1 MRMARS
7 SAVVFTDLDATLLG
21 HDDYDWQP
29 AAQALALLAAH
40 DVPVCIVTSKT
51 AAEVAALR
59 IALGNAHPFAVENGG
74 AVAVPQGYFDGAR
87 CDAQT
92 PVALTTLGAERDALR
107 SLVIRLRSEHGFR
120 FTGFGDMEID
130 DVAEATGLDKAG
142 AAQALDRS
150 ASEPLLWQDSQ
161 AALEA
166 FSAEVAAAGR
176 VVRVGGRFVHVLGQA
191 HKGDALAWLRARYER
206 AHGPILAVALGDSG
220 NDADMLEAAD
230 IGYWVAR
237 PDGSYH
243 APATGHIRH
252 ARGIGPA
259 GWAEAIEALI
269 AHHEI

>member
-7 SAVVFTDLDATLLG
+7 SAVVFTDLDATLLD
-21 HDDYDWQP
+21 HDDYGWQP
-29 AAQALALLAAH
+29 AAQALALLAAR

-59 IALGNAHPFAVENGG
+59 TELGNAHPFAVENGG
-74 AVAVPQGYFDGAR
+74 AVAVPRGYFDGAR

-92 PVALTTLGAERDALR
+92 PVTLTTLGAERDRLR
-107 SLVIRLRSEHGFR
+107 SLVTRLREEQGFR
-120 FTGFGDMEID
+120 FTGFGDMGVD
-130 DVAEATGLDKAG
+130 DVVEATGLD
-142 AAQALDRS
+142 AASALQALERS
-150 ASEPLLWQDSQ
+150 ASEPLLWQDSE
-161 AALEA
+161 AALKV
-166 FSAEVAAAGR
+166 FSAEVAAAGL
-176 VVRVGGRFVHVLGQA
+176 VVRVGGRFVHVLGPA
-191 HKGDALAWLRARYER
+191 HKGDALDWLRARYAQ

-252 ARGIGPA
+252 ARGVGPA